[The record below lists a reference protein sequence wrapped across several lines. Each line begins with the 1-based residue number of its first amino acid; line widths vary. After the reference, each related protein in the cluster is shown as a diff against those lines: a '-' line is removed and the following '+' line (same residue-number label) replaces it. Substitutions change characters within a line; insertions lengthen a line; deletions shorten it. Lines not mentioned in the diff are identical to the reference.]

1 MEILKMD
8 NQGRGIT
15 YFNGKI
21 VFVNNALT
29 NEDVDIKLTLDKKK
43 FSVADVIKHNKVSPL
58 RIKPK
63 CKYFNVCG
71 GCQLQHLNYK
81 NQLEYKKDKLNNIF
95 NKLGINVD
103 EIVSDTDFYYRNKL
117 SLQIKQKVGLF
128 KINSNDIVNIDECII
143 CKKLINEKIKI
154 LNKLDL
160 IKIKKI
166 VLKTFENKIMIEI
179 IGFEDLDLEG
189 IYDKFDTIYL
199 NNNLI
204 KGEKIITKIGCIKYY
219 ISPDAFFQVN
229 PYITEKMY
237 NYIKNLC
244 ILNNSKYVFDLYC
257 GCGSISLYIA
267 NDVDKVY
274 GVEINKESIKDANK
288 NKLLNNINNVSFK
301 CDDTNNIFINNNV
314 DTIIVDPPRS
324 GLSKLVIKKILEK
337 NVTNLIY
344 VSCDPMTLQRD
355 LMILNSKYDIKSIKA
370 FDMFPNTYHVECV
383 ALLVRKNE
391 KN

>member
-1 MEILKMD
+1 MEIIKMD

-21 VFVNNALT
+21 VFVNNALI
-29 NEDVDIKLTLDKKK
+29 NEDVDIKLILDKKK
-43 FSVADVIKHNKVSPL
+43 FSVADVIKYNKISPN

-63 CKYFNVCG
+63 CKYFNICG

-103 EIVSDTDFYYRNKL
+103 EIVTDTDFYYRNKL

-154 LNKLDL
+154 LNELAL
-160 IKIKKI
+160 SKIKKI
-166 VLKTFENKIMIEI
+166 VLKAFENKIMIEI
-179 IGFEDLDLEG
+179 IAFENLDLEC
-189 IYDKFDTIYL
+189 IYDKFDAIYL

-244 ILNNSKYVFDLYC
+244 ILNHSKYVFDLYC

-267 NDVDKVY
+267 NDVDEVY
-274 GVEINKESIKDANK
+274 GVEINKKSIKDANK

-301 CDDTNNIFINNNV
+301 CDDTNNIFINNNI